1 MGEVANISQ
10 SLEGSAMNWPS
21 GWHAIEPGIGLGFE
35 AELARELSTGHP
47 LYGVLLRA
55 VGQCGNG
62 DDILFEIADG
72 SRRVVVV
79 HLTWGGQAQQPPCP
93 DSVVYESH
101 ALWLAFEEES
111 E

>member
-1 MGEVANISQ
+1 
-10 SLEGSAMNWPS
+10 
-21 GWHAIEPGIGLGFE
+21 
-35 AELARELSTGHP
+35 LARALSTGHP

-79 HLTWGGQAQQPPCP
+79 HHAWGGQAEQPPWP

-101 ALWLAFEEES
+101 ALWLAVEEKS
-111 E
+111 D